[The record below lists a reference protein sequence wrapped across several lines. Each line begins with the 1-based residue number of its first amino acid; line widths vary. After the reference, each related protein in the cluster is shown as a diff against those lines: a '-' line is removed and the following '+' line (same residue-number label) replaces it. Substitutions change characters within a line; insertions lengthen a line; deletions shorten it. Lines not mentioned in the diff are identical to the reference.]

1 MDSASLSYDWHFL
14 EIITGKTQQALCTR
28 KSLLLPR
35 VVNMMHDDIYSGIV
49 CSSNETS
56 RKENI
61 TDFHVI
67 MSTYNQSTQRAR
79 YGEWR
84 KWQMERGEKESS

>member
-1 MDSASLSYDWHFL
+1 MDSKSSYDWHFFFL
-14 EIITGKTQQALCTR
+14 IITGKTQQALCTS

-35 VVNMMHDDIYSGIV
+35 VVNMMHDGIYSGIV
-49 CSSNETS
+49 CSSNGTS

-79 YGEWR
+79 YGEWHR
-84 KWQMERGEKESS
+84 QMERGEKESS